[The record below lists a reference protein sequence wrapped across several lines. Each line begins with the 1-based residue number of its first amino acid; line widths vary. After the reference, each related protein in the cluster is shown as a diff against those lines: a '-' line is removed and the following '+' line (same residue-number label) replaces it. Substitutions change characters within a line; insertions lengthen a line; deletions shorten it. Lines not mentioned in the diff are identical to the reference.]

1 LLRLINKDE
10 KAELSLFNI
19 LDVCMNRKTFLQQST
34 GTALALI
41 SGSSLLPEVRRV
53 ATVEKGKRVGIIGL
67 DTSHSIAFTKL
78 LNNSTAGNR
87 YHGYKV
93 VAAHPFGS
101 KDLEL
106 SRTRIPLMT
115 EEIKAM
121 GVQIAPSIQELLQEV
136 DVVLLESNDGR
147 IHKEQALEVFRAGK
161 PVFID
166 KPLAASLKDA
176 IAIFA
181 VAESYNVPVFSS
193 SALRYSSTIHDIQT
207 GKYGKVT
214 GADTFSPAL
223 LEPTHPDL
231 FWYGIHGVES
241 LYALM
246 GMGCVTVQRQF
257 TKEMDLVTATWKDGR
272 IGIFRGLRTGKTDYG
287 GTCYCEKGVVSL
299 GTFTGYEALLQQ
311 ITTFFNT
318 GISPVAKK
326 ETLELICFL
335 EAAEKS
341 KHRGGKTVR
350 LDEMMRKAAR

>member
-1 LLRLINKDE
+1 
-10 KAELSLFNI
+10 
-19 LDVCMNRKTFLQQST
+19 MHRKTFLQHT
-34 GTALALI
+34 GGAALALLAGNNVLAGDNT
-41 SGSSLLPEVRRV
+41 SAVD
-53 ATVEKGKRVGIIGL
+53 EKGKRVGIIGL

-78 LNNSTAGNR
+78 LNDPTAGDR
-87 YHGYKV
+87 YHGYRV

-101 KDLEL
+101 KELEL
-106 SRTRIPLMT
+106 SRARIPLMT
-115 EEIKAM
+115 EEIKGM
-121 GVQIAPSIQELLQEV
+121 GLQITSSIQELLQLV
-136 DVVLLESNDGR
+136 DVVLLETNDGR
-147 IHKEQALEVFRAGK
+147 IHKAQALEVFRAGK

-166 KPLAASLKDA
+166 KPIAASLKDA
-176 IAIFA
+176 VAIFA
-181 VAESYNVPVFSS
+181 AAESYNVPIFSS

-246 GMGCVTVQRQF
+246 GRGCVTVQRHY
-257 TKEMDLVTATWKDGR
+257 TAAMDVVTATWNDGR
-272 IGIFRGLRTGKTDYG
+272 IGSFRGLRNGKTDFG
-287 GTCYCEKGVVSL
+287 GTCYCEKGIIPL

-311 ITTFFNT
+311 ITTFFHT
-318 GISPVAKK
+318 GKSPVAKE

-341 KHRGGKTVR
+341 KHRGGKPVR
-350 LDEMMRKAAR
+350 LDEIMRIAARKNKAA